1 MTMRNAHCRAASPYS
16 QQVKCHRG
24 TIAVDVHNFIA
35 FFLDQCCQ
43 CGHIAGQLFFTGRQ
57 LIYAADR
64 FQLRLDIRT
73 AAFTQCKAHQIF
85 PCRYAGYPEQDLCQ
99 TVHGKPCCCDQQN
112 LLHGRLPFFCSIVS
126 HIIPIFSNFFARS
139 EVMMQLLFLPDFFR
153 ALFVKPIIGSV
164 YNHLPYS

>member
-1 MTMRNAHCRAASPYS
+1 MLPVRPYSRAA
-16 QQVKCHRG
+16 
-24 TIAVDVHNFIA
+24 
-35 FFLDQCCQ
+35 
-43 CGHIAGQLFFTGRQ
+43 FFTGRQ

-126 HIIPIFSNFFARS
+126 HIIPIFSNFSARS
-139 EVMMQLLFLPDFFR
+139 EVMMQLLFCLTSSGHFLSSQSSAPFITICHTADTRSIQIAVRVSSIAIIFDIIVR
-153 ALFVKPIIGSV
+153 ILLLFYHGCRGKSI
-164 YNHLPYS
+164 